1 MRKAVLLLLL
11 SGSLCMADTLI
22 TRDGAR
28 HDGMLESSND
38 QYVVFNESG
47 MPHRYDRTNV
57 REVEFNSA
65 GMPSSANRGYDNDD
79 RYRNNGQ
86 YSNNNNGQY
95 NSNGQYNNNGQ
106 YSDNNRRND
115 SNYGPNGRGR
125 NYVNLPA
132 GTEIAVRTDQDIDS
146 QTANEGQ
153 LFPAEVQ
160 QDVMDDSGRVVIPK
174 GSQAELTIRRVDAG
188 GTTGSGEVA
197 LGLDS
202 VNVAGNTLRVSTE
215 DVQQQGN
222 QGIGKNKR
230 TGEYVGG
237 GAVLGTLIGAIAGGG
252 KGAAIGAVTGA
263 AAGAG
268 AQVLTKGKAVK
279 VPAESTLRFR
289 LDQALELRH

>member
-1 MRKAVLLLLL
+1 MRKIVLCLLL
-11 SGSLCMADTLI
+11 SGTLCMADTIVL
-22 TRDGAR
+22 RDGSR

-38 QYVVFNESG
+38 QYVVFNQDG
-47 MPHRYDRTNV
+47 MPHRYSRSEV
-57 REVEFNSA
+57 QAVEFNPA
-65 GMPSSANRGYDNDD
+65 GMPSNANSGYNNDD

-86 YSNNNNGQY
+86 YSQNNGQY
-95 NSNGQYNNNGQ
+95 NNAPY
-106 YSDNNRRND
+106 DNNRRND
-115 SNYGPNGRGR
+115 RNYGPNGRNGLL
-125 NYVNLPA
+125 LPA
-132 GTEIAVRTDQDIDS
+132 GTEIAVLTNAAIDS
-146 QTANEGQ
+146 QSANEGQ

-160 QDVMDDSGRVVIPK
+160 QDVMDDSGRVVIPR

-188 GTTGSGEVA
+188 GTTGSSELA

-202 VNVAGNTLRVSTE
+202 VNVSGNTYRVSTE

-289 LDQALELRH
+289 LDQPLELRHY